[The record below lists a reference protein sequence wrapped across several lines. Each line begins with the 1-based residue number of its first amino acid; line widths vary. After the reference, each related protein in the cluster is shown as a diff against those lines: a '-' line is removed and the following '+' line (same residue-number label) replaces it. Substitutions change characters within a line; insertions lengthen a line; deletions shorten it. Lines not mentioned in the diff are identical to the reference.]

1 MKLLVLV
8 SIHIRD
14 IDHLFFERQ
23 EEIILF
29 NQGIYNNKVTP
40 ITVNIQ
46 MTKFKGTSYN
56 YNFDKFMDPI
66 KNFLSPSISLIRNS
80 QIIQE
85 PTQ

>member
-14 IDHLFFERQ
+14 IDQLFFERQ
-23 EEIILF
+23 EEILF

-40 ITVNIQ
+40 ITVKIQ
-46 MTKFKGTSYN
+46 MTKIKGTSYN